1 MNSKTITELTEFET
15 LVAGVR
21 GEIMKLDRSK
31 KTKNTI
37 LIVGLTRY

>member
-31 KTKNTI
+31 KKQKT
-37 LIVGLTRY
+37 LY